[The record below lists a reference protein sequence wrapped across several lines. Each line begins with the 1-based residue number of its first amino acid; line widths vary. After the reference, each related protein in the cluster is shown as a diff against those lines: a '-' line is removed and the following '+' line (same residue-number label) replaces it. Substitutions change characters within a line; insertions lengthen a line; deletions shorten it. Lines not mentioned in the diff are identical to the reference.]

1 MSKILEY
8 ASDYLQRGWLP
19 LPIPHRSKNPNLKGW
34 QNLILSASDL
44 PRYFNGKPQ
53 NIGVLLGS
61 KSNGLTD
68 IDLDSSEA
76 VKIAD
81 FFLPETQAGFGRVSK
96 PRSHRLYYCDESF
109 YEKFNNPFLLASED
123 EEIRKTACIAEI
135 RGKDGLQTVFP
146 GSTHETGEP
155 IEWHNDGEP
164 TRIEAKELCRAV
176 ALLASAALVSTFWRN
191 GIHNQLTLSLCG
203 ALLRNGFN
211 ISDAKNFIRAV
222 CAVSNDEET
231 SDRLK
236 AVDATAQKLKSS
248 ENVFGFPK
256 LAELTDQKL
265 VKTVCKWLQIESR
278 NQTDFEQD
286 RGLRDELLQPLPTK
300 IGLTFGEL
308 LKLEMPKREEIIRG
322 LAKCENGLMNAVTNV
337 GKTTLIRN
345 VALSL
350 VCGKPFP
357 PITDGGRNRR
367 VVIIDSEDTLVYLR
381 SDINKMIANYS
392 DADKQL
398 VRENLL
404 LICDVSFSDEE
415 LRINKQEHFDLL
427 VSTICNFKA
436 NIVFIDTISRS
447 FVIHNEN
454 DNSEVKERVMKPL
467 KRLAKLT
474 DTGVLASHHIGKA
487 KLEEGAARENSH
499 RGRGAS
505 AFADQSRVIFNLERD
520 ATDDVILSCPKLK
533 GEKFA
538 DTIFRYDSQKRW
550 FVKQGESKILNNYEI
565 LLELFDEKT
574 LKRSEIGE
582 MLEGE
587 MSKQTITRQL
597 SIAVKH
603 GDLIRNKGYYS
614 KNARLLTQY
623 SGEQMSISSNSSN
636 DNSLQ
641 DTQKTLKSDDEH
653 NTDAGGV
660 EYF

>member
-191 GIHNQLTLSLCG
+191 GIRNQLTLSLCG

-256 LAELTDQKL
+256 LAELTDKKL
-265 VKTVCKWLQIESR
+265 VETICKWLEIEGRQS
-278 NQTDFEQD
+278 NHESNHQTVETETPGEFE
-286 RGLRDELLQPLPTK
+286 ETETK
-300 IGLTFGEL
+300 IKPFPVPS
-308 LKLEMPKREEIIRG
+308 KKCFYG
-322 LAKCENGLMNAVTNV
+322 LAGDFVRLIEPHTEASLIALLAQFLVYFGNIVGRFAFYKVEGDRQHTNCFCVLV
-337 GKTTLIRN
+337 GKT
-345 VALSL
+345 AS
-350 VCGKPFP
+350 
-357 PITDGGRNRR
+357 GRKG
-367 VVIIDSEDTLVYLR
+367 T
-381 SDINKMIANYS
+381 
-392 DADKQL
+392 
-398 VRENLL
+398 
-404 LICDVSFSDEE
+404 SF
-415 LRINKQEHFDLL
+415 
-427 VSTICNFKA
+427 
-436 NIVFIDTISRS
+436 
-447 FVIHNEN
+447 
-454 DNSEVKERVMKPL
+454 
-467 KRLAKLT
+467 
-474 DTGVLASHHIGKA
+474 G
-487 KLEEGAARENSH
+487 
-499 RGRGAS
+499 
-505 AFADQSRVIFNLERD
+505 RVIR
-520 ATDDVILSCPKLK
+520 
-533 GEKFA
+533 
-538 DTIFRYDSQKRW
+538 
-550 FVKQGESKILNNYEI
+550 KQ
-565 LLELFDEKT
+565 
-574 LKRSEIGE
+574 
-582 MLEGE
+582 
-587 MSKQTITRQL
+587 
-597 SIAVKH
+597 
-603 GDLIRNKGYYS
+603 
-614 KNARLLTQY
+614 
-623 SGEQMSISSNSSN
+623 
-636 DNSLQ
+636 
-641 DTQKTLKSDDEH
+641 
-653 NTDAGGV
+653 
-660 EYF
+660 